1 MIRLV
6 CLRIYKINNED
17 DKRESKEKNYNRNDN
32 PIRIF
37 LNTPGGR
44 VYETLAVVSAI
55 QTSKTP
61 VYTIATG
68 SVMSGGFVIF
78 ISGHKRLCYKYA
90 TFLYHGVS
98 GWMWGTIPDMK
109 INLEEANREQ
119 EIINEIIVNKTKI
132 TKKMLEKYNGES
144 KDWYI
149 GVQDALKLKI
159 VDEIL

>member
-6 CLRIYKINNED
+6 CLYIYKINNED

-32 PIRIF
+32 PIKIF
-37 LNTPGGR
+37 LNTSGGH
-44 VYETLAVVSAI
+44 VYETLAVVGAI
-55 QTSKTP
+55 QASKTP

-68 SVMSGGFVIF
+68 SVMSGGFIIF
-78 ISGHKRLCYKYA
+78 VSSHKRLCYKYT
-90 TFLYHGVS
+90 TFLYHGIHAWNV
-98 GWMWGTIPDMK
+98 GTAPMLK
-109 INLEEANREQ
+109 IEIDEVNREQ
-119 EIINEIIVNKTKI
+119 EIINDIITNKTKI
-132 TKKMLEKYNGES
+132 TKKMLEKHNDES